1 MSFADVMDQDRRL
14 VVLKALQAAAG
25 YRAAQFVLQRYV
37 AQFGHAV
44 SIDRVKTD
52 LAWLFEQGLIKLETP
67 DQVMV
72 ATLTQSGLDVAS
84 GLATVPGVS
93 RPAPGA

>member
-25 YRAAQFVLQRYV
+25 YRAAQFVLQRYA

-44 SIDRVKTD
+44 SVDRIKTD
-52 LAWLFEQGLIKLETP
+52 LSWLREQGLITLETP
-67 DQVMV
+67 EQVMV
-72 ATLTQSGLDVAS
+72 ATLTQAGLDVAA
-84 GLATVPGVS
+84 GLSTVPGVT
-93 RPAPGA
+93 RPAPGG